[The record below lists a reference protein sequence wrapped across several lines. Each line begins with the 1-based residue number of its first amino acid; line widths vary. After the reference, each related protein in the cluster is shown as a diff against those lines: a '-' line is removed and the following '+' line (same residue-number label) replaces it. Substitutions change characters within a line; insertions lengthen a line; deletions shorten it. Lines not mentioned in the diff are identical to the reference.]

1 MSQRHNTICQE
12 TRVNDSPLLARPK
25 LVSGSAQKPAIGRA
39 YGKLVED
46 AGCWTNGNTGRPC
59 PPDAFFTWNWI
70 DAWLP
75 RLVGVNQLAAAL
87 KQAAR
92 WLLPSHS
99 CCEIPL
105 PISST
110 EALEFDPSRI
120 RDNGQAKV
128 YINELHDCLLL
139 GIVVPRLFSN
149 FFFNEDFFQVQN

>member
-1 MSQRHNTICQE
+1 MRDVGPMEIRDGHAHRTLFS
-12 TRVNDSPLLARPK
+12 S
-25 LVSGSAQKPAIGRA
+25 
-39 YGKLVED
+39 
-46 AGCWTNGNTGRPC
+46 
-59 PPDAFFTWNWI
+59 WNWI
-70 DAWLP
+70 DAWLR

-128 YINELHDCLLL
+128 YINELHGCLLL
-139 GIVVPRLFSN
+139 GIVVPRLFFNPSFKWRFFLKRKIKSFSSANLEFRIYLSN
-149 FFFNEDFFQVQN
+149 LKIAFNINTIRIATSVVRRVRRGYLHI